1 MKLRSFALIFVILTI
16 SAFFVH
22 CKKKTIVEEDPETS
36 FDKSAMLSNY
46 SENVIIPNLSA
57 FKISI
62 DSLVNSFNIFIQ
74 TKNTSNLSSLR
85 QKYQAAY
92 IKFQY
97 ISSFEFG
104 PSEAENLRTNFDTYP
119 VSTSKVDA
127 NIANGSFNL
136 GTVDKIDA
144 KGFPAIDYLLFGT
157 HESDSA
163 IITKFDADP
172 SAANRTTYLSTCLNE
187 MQSKINTIV
196 NQWNSGYK
204 NTFTNSTGAQIGSSL
219 GLMINQLNFEIDLL
233 KNSKIGIP
241 LGKKSL
247 GTKLPEKCEAFYAN
261 NISVSLAKAC
271 LDNIEN
277 VYRGRSTA
285 GNDGLGIDDYLD
297 NIKAAH
303 GTETLNAT
311 IKNQFA
317 KAKTALNLVA
327 EPLSESVVNTPGTV
341 DAAYFEMVKLLVLLK
356 TDTPSAL
363 GIVITYQDGDGD

>member
-1 MKLRSFALIFVILTI
+1 
-16 SAFFVH
+16 
-22 CKKKTIVEEDPETS
+22 
-36 FDKSAMLSNY
+36 MLSNY
-46 SENVIIPNLSA
+46 SENVIVPNLSA

-62 DSLVNSFNIFIQ
+62 DSLVNSFNTFIQ
-74 TKNTSNLSSLR
+74 TKNSSNLSSVR
-85 QKYQAAY
+85 QNYRAAY

-104 PSEAENLRTNFDTYP
+104 PSESENLRTSFDTYP
-119 VSTSKVDA
+119 VSAAKVDA
-127 NIANGSFNL
+127 NIAAGSFNL

-144 KGFPAIDYLLFGT
+144 KGFPAIDYLLFGN
-157 HESDSA
+157 HETDAA
-163 IITKFDADP
+163 IISKFDTDAG
-172 SAANRTTYLSTCLNE
+172 AVNRTTYVSTCLNE

-196 NQWNSGYK
+196 NQWNNGYK

-219 GLMINQLNFEIDLL
+219 GLLINQLNFEIDLL
-233 KNSKIGIP
+233 KNGKIGIP

-277 VYRGRSTA
+277 VYRGRSTS
-285 GNDGLGIDDYLD
+285 GNDGSGVDDYLD
-297 NIKAAH
+297 YIKAAH
-303 GTETLNAT
+303 GSETLNTT

-327 EPLSESVVNTPGTV
+327 EPLSESVVNAPGTV
-341 DAAYFEMVKLLVLLK
+341 DAAYLEIVKLLVLLK